1 MESII
6 VICLAIII
14 PSIVLLIGNC
24 LAIGIGSG
32 ISDFNDSMIT
42 KLFSENI
49 SDNPKN
55 SKFSDRQNELTKWNT
70 KNETVRND
78 P

>member
-6 VICLAIII
+6 VICLVIII

-24 LAIGIGSG
+24 FAIGIGSG
-32 ISDFNDSMIT
+32 ISNFSDSIIT

-49 SDNPKN
+49 SDTSKN
-55 SKFSDRQNELTKWNT
+55 TELYDRQNELTKWNT
-70 KNETVRND
+70 RSQND
-78 P
+78 N

>member
-32 ISDFNDSMIT
+32 ISDFSDSMIT